1 MTAAM
6 ARSSRSVR
14 RSCASSIVTTV
25 TVLAAPN
32 QLSFEVQDEPVR
44 ILKRGMGHQAAEGV
58 DYGRIGAGHPE
69 RLFDAWANLC
79 YRFAI
84 AMHATDR
91 RDTKRLADLT
101 FPDITV
107 GVEGVR
113 RVKNCVRSADAGGV
127 WVDYRCWNALRL
139 RGGTSP
145 AGADRAPSR
154 QGTIAGECRRA
165 EASP

>member
-1 MTAAM
+1 M
-6 ARSSRSVR
+6 
-14 RSCASSIVTTV
+14 TTV

-101 FPDITV
+101 FPDITA

-113 RVKNCVRSADAGGV
+113 WVKNCVRSADAGGV
-127 WVDYRCWNALRL
+127 WVDYR
-139 RGGTSP
+139 
-145 AGADRAPSR
+145 
-154 QGTIAGECRRA
+154 
-165 EASP
+165 